1 MRGAWFKCNQVYKNG
16 QEVEKANSKSQI
28 HRKKKY
34 KPYAIVFVDERVSEP
49 QWKQISNNHFCY
61 I

>member
-1 MRGAWFKCNQVYKNG
+1 VYKNG

-49 QWKQISNNHFCY
+49 Q
-61 I
+61 